1 MYRTVALIYLSY
13 ICSHASTEPIPKSLP
28 VPAFPL
34 RDGMKHVYNFKVT
47 GLAGVKDT
55 EIEYSTLCNKTK
67 EDDKGKYFDVE
78 INLSKNADSKIVRK
92 YFVSNDNKT
101 FVFENNDRFEYPH
114 ISKLKVESKIM
125 MPIFSS
131 KGTIKLEATIHA
143 HEDLECNKISYRT
156 TKYSVS
162 NEPEIGNVY
171 KSTIWMTDGTGP
183 GIVKQISEQMG
194 VTIETKLKD
203 YTPGK

>member
-1 MYRTVALIYLSY
+1 MN
-13 ICSHASTEPIPKSLP
+13 C
-28 VPAFPL
+28 
-34 RDGMKHVYNFKVT
+34 
-47 GLAGVKDT
+47 
-55 EIEYSTLCNKTK
+55 
-67 EDDKGKYFDVE
+67 
-78 INLSKNADSKIVRK
+78 
-92 YFVSNDNKT
+92 
-101 FVFENNDRFEYPH
+101 RF
-114 ISKLKVESKIM
+114 
-125 MPIFSS
+125 
-131 KGTIKLEATIHA
+131 
-143 HEDLECNKISYRT
+143 EDLECNKISYRT